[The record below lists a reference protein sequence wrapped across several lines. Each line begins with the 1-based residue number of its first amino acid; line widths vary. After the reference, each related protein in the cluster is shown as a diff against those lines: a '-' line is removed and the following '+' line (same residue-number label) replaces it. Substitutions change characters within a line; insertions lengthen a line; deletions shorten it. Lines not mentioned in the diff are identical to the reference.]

1 MRIFSRIIIFW
12 HIRLLHFGIA
22 NLDVPKPFIS
32 MSLRCYT
39 YQKINGQIRKHFMDD
54 CTFGNMCCYSV
65 DFINKKTGDT
75 VEFGGCEDEY
85 RFIVGTHPTLG
96 TMLPFTVSYIC
107 EEGACTERTTNRD
120 TTRLCACTDHYCN
133 KDGINTTIHDY
144 YDRVRKGLI
153 KTPPDYINFLEQTVQ
168 ILADG

>member
-1 MRIFSRIIIFW
+1 MIV
-12 HIRLLHFGIA
+12 RLVICAVTVLI
-22 NLDVPKPFIS
+22 LSK
-32 MSLRCYT
+32 
-39 YQKINGQIRKHFMDD
+39 QIRENYTSVRKSYMSIHEK
-54 CTFGNMCCYSV
+54 CTFIREDYTS
-65 DFINKKTGDT
+65 IHKKTGDT